1 MSNKI
6 LGMVNEKNSTMKMSK
21 HNMTCTTRFL
31 SFIFL
36 HFFLFMIL
44 TTAQSPFYLYSIC
57 ENSTEKTL
65 NTSYQSNVNSLLSW
79 INSDSDLGTISNH
92 NIIGSNN
99 SDDHDNVYG
108 LYGCRGDITGSF
120 CRFCINTAVR
130 EIAQRC
136 PNSVSALIWYD
147 VCVMGYTNQNT
158 TGKVI
163 VTPSW
168 NITGSRNVKDST
180 ELGKAENNMMSLI
193 RKVTT
198 ESSPVWAT
206 GEFIWSDTE
215 KRYGLVQCNRD
226 LSKDGCK
233 ECLEAMLDL
242 VPQCC
247 GTKVAWAVMS
257 PSCGLKIDDYMF
269 YQLQTESPPMPNP
282 GKQEGTSK
290 AKTLIII
297 FVSITVAVALLS
309 CWVYSYW
316 RKNRLSKASLLG
328 GMLSRTITPIS
339 FRNQVQRQ
347 DSFNGELPTIPLT
360 IIEQSTDDFSE
371 SYKLGEGGFGPVYKG
386 TLPDGREVAVKR
398 LSETSSQGS
407 EEFKNEVIFI
417 AKLQHRNL
425 AKLLGYC
432 IEGDE
437 KILVYEYMPNSSLD
451 FHLFN
456 EEKHKHLDWKLRLSI
471 INGIARG
478 LLYLHEDSRLRVIHR
493 DLKASNVLLDDEM
506 NPKISDF
513 GLARTFDK
521 DQCQTKTKR
530 VFGTYGYMAPEYAM
544 AGLFSVK
551 SDVFSFGVLVLEI
564 IYGKRNGDF
573 FLSEHMQSL
582 LLYTWKLWCEGKC
595 LELIDPFHQ
604 KTYIESEVLKC
615 IHIGLLCVQEDA
627 ADRPTMSTV
636 VRMLGSDTVDLP
648 KPTQPAFSVGR
659 KSKNEDQISKN
670 SKDNSVDEET
680 ITIVSPR

>member
-1 MSNKI
+1 
-6 LGMVNEKNSTMKMSK
+6 
-21 HNMTCTTRFL
+21 MTCTTRFL

-316 RKNRLSKASLLG
+316 RKNRLSKG

>member
-57 ENSTEKTL
+57 QNSTEKTL

-99 SDDHDNVYG
+99 SNDHDNVYG

-198 ESSPVWAT
+198 ESSTVWAT

-233 ECLEAMLDL
+233 QCLEAMLDL

-297 FVSITVAVALLS
+297 FVSITVAVVLLS
-309 CWVYSYW
+309 CCVYSYR
-316 RKNRLSKASLLG
+316 RKNRLSKG

-360 IIEQSTDDFSE
+360 IIQQSTDDFSE

-627 ADRPTMSTV
+627 ADRPMMSTV

>member
-1 MSNKI
+1 
-6 LGMVNEKNSTMKMSK
+6 
-21 HNMTCTTRFL
+21 MTR
-31 SFIFL
+31 SFSIFL
-36 HFFLFMIL
+36 H
-44 TTAQSPFYLYSIC
+44 LY
-57 ENSTEKTL
+57 
-65 NTSYQSNVNSLLSW
+65 Q
-79 INSDSDLGTISNH
+79 
-92 NIIGSNN
+92 
-99 SDDHDNVYG
+99 
-108 LYGCRGDITGSF
+108 
-120 CRFCINTAVR
+120 
-130 EIAQRC
+130 
-136 PNSVSALIWYD
+136 
-147 VCVMGYTNQNT
+147 
-158 TGKVI
+158 
-163 VTPSW
+163 
-168 NITGSRNVKDST
+168 
-180 ELGKAENNMMSLI
+180 
-193 RKVTT
+193 
-198 ESSPVWAT
+198 
-206 GEFIWSDTE
+206 
-215 KRYGLVQCNRD
+215 
-226 LSKDGCK
+226 
-233 ECLEAMLDL
+233 
-242 VPQCC
+242 
-247 GTKVAWAVMS
+247 
-257 PSCGLKIDDYMF
+257 
-269 YQLQTESPPMPNP
+269 
-282 GKQEGTSK
+282 
-290 AKTLIII
+290 
-297 FVSITVAVALLS
+297 
-309 CWVYSYW
+309 
-316 RKNRLSKASLLG
+316 
-328 GMLSRTITPIS
+328 
-339 FRNQVQRQ
+339 
-347 DSFNGELPTIPLT
+347 
-360 IIEQSTDDFSE
+360 
-371 SYKLGEGGFGPVYKG
+371 G

>member
-316 RKNRLSKASLLG
+316 RKNRLSKG